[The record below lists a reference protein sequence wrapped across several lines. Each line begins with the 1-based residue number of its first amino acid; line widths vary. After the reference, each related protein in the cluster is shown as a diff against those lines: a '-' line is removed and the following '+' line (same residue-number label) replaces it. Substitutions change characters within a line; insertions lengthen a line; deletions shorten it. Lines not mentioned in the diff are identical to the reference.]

1 MAVQYF
7 ENNVF
12 DGATWQSSVIQ
23 TPDGLEK
30 KFDELH
36 LVGRTIVDA
45 QFVGIDFEW
54 TVLYKRYRNRILGK
68 THPAIP
74 VARQSAEIDEPI
86 IFTLDDGRQ
95 IDVDYTDGSTFC
107 IAENTIP
114 LDIKSYQ
121 REDAINGRQFFRNI
135 LNAQITRII
144 VNRTDIE
151 PDFTGAF
158 GRELNEDGTQDEFID
173 SVIFEMSNGFQ
184 IYLTSYLDYGH
195 VHVLKNGQETHFKEL
210 WKNCWYVGHLKHR
223 KMFDTPIVAM
233 DTCKVLY
240 ANWEMQ
246 CCGDSFHVGSHV
258 TWLGSKCV
266 EDYFSE
272 YGGMVD
278 FQYRAH
284 YSYEEL
290 TRIRGV
296 VKSITA
302 LYRIANFAT
311 QEQNAEKSKML
322 VIKSIEEIPECEDNK
337 WQLDGFIVELK
348 KVTVQETGMR
358 LH

>member
-1 MAVQYF
+1 MAEQRF
-7 ENNVF
+7 NGNEF
-12 DGATWQSSVIQ
+12 DGHKWKAKLFQK
-23 TPDGLEK
+23 PNELEAY
-30 KFDELH
+30 FNELQ
-36 LVGRTIVDA
+36 LVGKTIVDA
-45 QFVGIDFEW
+45 QFVGIDFDW
-54 TVLYKRYRNRILGK
+54 SVSYKRYRNYILGMV
-68 THPAIP
+68 HPAIP

-86 IFTLDDGRQ
+86 IFSLDDGRR
-95 IDVDYTDGSTFC
+95 IDVCYSEGSTVRLS
-107 IAENTIP
+107 ENTIP
-114 LDIKSYQ
+114 LNIKSYQ
-121 REDAINGRQFFRNI
+121 QHDAINGRRFFRNI
-135 LNAQITRII
+135 LGAKIARII
-144 VNRTDIE
+144 VNLTDEE
-151 PDFTGAF
+151 PVFTGSY
-158 GRELNEDGTQDEFID
+158 GLELNEDETQKEFID

-195 VHVLKNGQETHFKEL
+195 VHVLKDGQETHFKEL

-322 VIKSIEEIPECEDNK
+322 VVKSIEEIPECEDNK
-337 WQLDGFIVELK
+337 RQLDGFIVELK